1 MKWDSSAAARW
12 FIQAGKV
19 LHSLVCAPVKVH
31 VLAAPG
37 VHFWS
42 AVWGWLN
49 ANCQLCL
56 EIYFIINSYPYWDP
70 SRLLTDSPGHFCL
83 WCGRMDIFLVLIN
96 LSDNAKTEYRD
107 LCTHFYVRAYLPW
120 GFCFG
125 LTDSLSL
132 LDEQLKG
139 NMYALTVR
147 SEISVAP
154 SGVFYR
160 SSSPRLSSW
169 MASYVTGGA

>member
-1 MKWDSSAAARW
+1 
-12 FIQAGKV
+12 
-19 LHSLVCAPVKVH
+19 
-31 VLAAPG
+31 
-37 VHFWS
+37 
-42 AVWGWLN
+42 
-49 ANCQLCL
+49 
-56 EIYFIINSYPYWDP
+56 
-70 SRLLTDSPGHFCL
+70 
-83 WCGRMDIFLVLIN
+83 MDIFLVLIN

-154 SGVFYR
+154 SGVFTGLQAHACLLEWQAMWQVEH
-160 SSSPRLSSW
+160 SPCCAVWAIAMEVPCVSEWNR
-169 MASYVTGGA
+169 GGEGNGCKKALKRRQRIVPGMWGELFHAENWVGEKDKGNTVGWDGSLECGGTESL